1 MDWKIAV
8 AFAGFV
14 VASSATAQ
22 AREVPRGLS
31 PDYMACSARAHG
43 STVQA
48 NLCSQTEMVSQDA
61 RLNKAYRQ
69 VMKQLASD
77 STGRQNLQ
85 KIEQSWL
92 KQRDYECQV
101 DDHTTDLSCLVRK
114 TAFRANELEGQV
126 RF

>member
-1 MDWKIAV
+1 MNRKIAA

-14 VASSATAQ
+14 VAASATVHAQ
-22 AREVPRGLS
+22 ELPRGLS
-31 PDYMACSARAHG
+31 PDYVACSARAHG

-85 KIEQSWL
+85 RVEQSWL
-92 KQRDYECQV
+92 KQRVYECQI
-101 DDHTTDLSCLVRK
+101 DDHTTNVSCLVRK
-114 TAFRANELEGQV
+114 TAIRANELEGQV